1 VCRCN
6 RGGGGRTAEVMVAE
20 RCVHDTSPSGPVKA
34 RTGNLG
40 YVLFRR
46 EGLYAMCNKC
56 IQVFGK
62 CALTCV

>member
-1 VCRCN
+1 
-6 RGGGGRTAEVMVAE
+6 MVAE